1 MSVRLRLALAFTAA
15 AALLFAAGAWLFAAA
30 LSSAQL
36 GVIDSRLT
44 AQLAQAAR
52 YLPVPAPAPAPA
64 PAGNTAPGQY
74 AVQAIGPAG
83 QVRGSPDAGTA
94 PLLTPAELQ
103 QARRAQVRVTRVI
116 DGEDTRVTAAPLP
129 GHRGWVAAAAAALE
143 GYDAAQNQAAR
154 GLAAG
159 GVAFVA
165 AGGLG
170 AYLLAR
176 AALSPVER
184 LRRQAAAVAGPGD
197 DAVLEVPRTND
208 EIAALARTMNDLLG
222 RLRNALERE
231 RALVADASHELRT
244 PLAVLCGEL
253 ELAAR
258 PGRSTAELAA
268 AVRSSA
274 EEADRLA
281 RITDSL
287 LVLARSDAGKLG
299 LQRQE
304 TDLRQLL
311 ARSAARIAPRLAA
324 AQVTCRTDVPVG
336 TRARIDPDRI
346 RQAVDNL
353 LANAA
358 RFSPA
363 GSVITITARK
373 NGPDLYI
380 EVRDQGPGFPDAF
393 LPHAFERFRR
403 ADTGRTRDDSGTGL
417 GLAIVQAI
425 CTAHNGHA
433 TARNTPSGG
442 AAVTLNLPD
451 TSHTP
456 SPS

>member
-52 YLPVPAPAPAPA
+52 YLPASAPAAA
-64 PAGNTAPGQY
+64 PAGSAAPGQY

-103 QARRAQVRVTRVI
+103 QARRAQVWVTRVI

-129 GHRGWVAAAAAALE
+129 GRPGWVAAAAADLE
-143 GYDAAQNQAAR
+143 AYDAAQNQAAR

-165 AGGLG
+165 AAGLG
-170 AYLLAR
+170 AFLLAR

-403 ADTGRTRDDSGTGL
+403 ADTARTRDDDGGTGL

-433 TARNTPSGG
+433 TAHNTPSGG
-442 AAVTLNLPD
+442 AAVTLHLPD